1 MFNNIIRGGQTN
13 IHSFR
18 MIAQVVRAAMFVA
31 LLLGMVSF
39 IWKCN
44 RDIPM
49 GAYRQYYE
57 YLVAETNLAVQLTPN
72 NKVTQLYQPPN
83 FAKPY
88 RRKSASI
95 IRDKMINE
103 TIEAVDGL
111 IYLNAVSA
119 FQEILYL
126 VLALFTF
133 WFIKGFYGKQKKH
146 KRGTRIDTPS
156 NIRRRLWFRRLASD
170 IKLGEL
176 PLVKDSETSHILI
189 AGTTGSGKSNCF
201 NLLLPQVRKRGEKA
215 VIFDPT
221 GEYVARF
228 YRKNKD
234 HILNPFDRR
243 TEGWNIWA
251 EFDEQYELEKLA
263 SALIPSSTSNSDP
276 FWVESARALF
286 IYAAKKQQTEKNF
299 SSKEFINLILSSS
312 PDILRTLLVNTP
324 VASMLDK
331 ENNKQLLSIKSTLMN
346 YIRCFEYLEDIKEDE
361 KPFSITKWIGKGERQ
376 PKKETSVTEEDLKVL
391 ADYEDPSHRDSW
403 LFITCKPAQR
413 TVLRPLFSI
422 WIDVGMSALMNQPPN
437 QARRCW
443 FFIDELPTLHKLPS
457 LRVALAES
465 RKYGGCVVA
474 GMQSLNQMN
483 EIYGN
488 EASKAMLNMF
498 NTEIYFR
505 MIESHNREM
514 ISRALG
520 EAEEDESSEN
530 ISYGANTMR
539 DGISS
544 QTHTKTRRLVT
555 ASELRHLKDLE
566 AFISLPKIDTITKL
580 TMPYAET
587 QGFDDAFH
595 DRGIDIINNTFQN
608 PVDEDVRTPNKEK
621 EEGRQKQKQKQK
633 EEEEEEEEEEES
645 DLEMEVEGR

>member
-18 MIAQVVRAAMFVA
+18 MIAQVVRAAIFAALVFGVA
-31 LLLGMVSF
+31 SF

-57 YLVAETNLAVQLTPN
+57 YLVAETNLAAQITPN
-72 NKVTQLYQPPN
+72 NKVTQLYNPPN

-88 RRKSASI
+88 RRKSSSI
-95 IRDKMINE
+95 IRDRMIIE
-103 TIEAVDGL
+103 TMEAVDGL
-111 IYLNAVSA
+111 MYLNAVSA
-119 FQEILYL
+119 LQDVLYL
-126 VLALFTF
+126 VLGLFTF
-133 WFIKGFYGKQKKH
+133 WFAKGFYSKQKKH
-146 KRGTRIDTPS
+146 KRGTRLDTPS
-156 NIRRRLWFRRLASD
+156 NIRRKLWFRRLASD

-176 PLVKDSETSHILI
+176 PLVKGSETSHILI

-221 GEYVARF
+221 GEYIARF
-228 YRKNKD
+228 YREGQD
-234 HILNPFDRR
+234 HILNPFDQR
-243 TEGWNIWA
+243 TEDWNIWG

-263 SALIPSSTSNSDP
+263 SALIPSSTSNADP

-286 IYAAKKQQTEKNF
+286 IYAAKKQQEDANF
-299 SSKEFINLILSSS
+299 SSKDFIELLLKST
-312 PDILRTLLVNTP
+312 PDILRQELADTP

-331 ENNKQLLSIKSTLMN
+331 ENKKQLLSVRSTLMN
-346 YIRCFEYLEDIKEDE
+346 YIRCFECIEDTKDGEE
-361 KPFSITKWIGKGERQ
+361 SFSITKWIAKGEAK
-376 PKKETSVTEEDLKVL
+376 PKKRNKDGEEIVVEMTEEEAATL
-391 ADYEDPSHRDSW
+391 AEYEDPKHRDSW
-403 LFITCKPAQR
+403 LFISCKPTQR
-413 TVLRPLFSI
+413 TVMRPLFSI
-422 WIDVGMSALMNQPPN
+422 WMDVGMSALMNQYPN
-437 QARRCW
+437 PDRRCW

-465 RKYGGCVVA
+465 RKYGGCLVA

-483 EIYGN
+483 EIYGG
-488 EASKAMLNMF
+488 ESSKSMLNMF

-505 MIESHNREM
+505 MIESNNREM

-539 DGISS
+539 DGISTS
-544 QTHTKTRRLVT
+544 THTRKKRLVT
-555 ASELRHLKDLE
+555 ASELSNLKD
-566 AFISLPKIDTITKL
+566 P
-580 TMPYAET
+580 
-587 QGFDDAFH
+587 
-595 DRGIDIINNTFQN
+595 RGLH
-608 PVDEDVRTPNKEK
+608 PSSKAR
-621 EEGRQKQKQKQK
+621 GYY
-633 EEEEEEEEEEES
+633 
-645 DLEMEVEGR
+645 